1 MTLTQLREAGLT
13 RAFAGQWPIAAVGA
27 VLLVGSWAVT
37 ALTDSRLPA
46 WEAAT
51 FARINELPDALRPAL
66 WTPMQAGNFWIFAV
80 VAPILVAVYR
90 RPAPAVSVTVACV
103 AAWALAKVVKATAGR
118 GRPGDLLTD
127 VILREAGIHGRGFV
141 SGHAAVATAL
151 VVALAAWTPKPFL
164 PIGITVI
171 VLVGFAR
178 IYVGAH
184 LPLDI
189 IGGVGVGMICGAFA
203 GLVIGIP
210 TPPA

>member
-13 RAFAGQWPIAAVGA
+13 RVVGTQWPIAAVGA
-27 VLLVGSWAVT
+27 ALLVGSWAVI
-37 ALTDSRLPA
+37 ALADSRLPA

-90 RPAPAVSVTVACV
+90 RPAPAVAVAIACV

-118 GRPGDLLTD
+118 GRPGDLLAD

-141 SGHAAVATAL
+141 SGHAAVVTAL
-151 VVALAAWTPKPFL
+151 VVALAAWAPKPFL
-164 PIGITVI
+164 PIGIAVV

-178 IYVGAH
+178 VYVGAH
-184 LPLDI
+184 LPLDV
-189 IGGVGVGMICGAFA
+189 IGGIGVGMICGAFA
-203 GLVIGIP
+203 GFVVGVP
-210 TPPA
+210 TPPV